1 MEFTERETKILK
13 NVKKMQRNLK
23 IAVPVITLILLLY
36 IIGNVWAVFKV
47 AHDSN
52 LSLGDV
58 LTLGK
63 SPVSGKIY
71 HTHEVMIVSR
81 MRGAMSAIYSMVFVA
96 LMVWLAKVYGLLS
109 KCKDK
114 LQIKD

>member
-1 MEFTERETKILK
+1 MEFTESEMKILK
-13 NVKKMQRNLK
+13 NAQKMQRNLK

-36 IIGNVWAVFKV
+36 IIGNVWAVLKV
-47 AHDSN
+47 AHESN
-52 LSLGDV
+52 LSFGDV

-81 MRGAMSAIYSMVFVA
+81 MRGAMSAIYSLIFVA
-96 LMVWLAKVYGLLS
+96 MMVWLAKVYGVLI
-109 KCKDK
+109 KCKTNGVRP
-114 LQIKD
+114 